1 MNYLEKDLN
10 LSKNLNKLLNEEI
23 CKNGKN
29 NLNNLLNNGFF
40 LKKNILTEAA
50 IEPVE
55 GLLIKYRN
63 FYYKNIAKKIYNQ
76 KITSYSGFS
85 EVKIYNHSNTL
96 QNPNYYFILSFKT
109 GNTGTYSADTKVML
123 YNLPE
128 QRYFYYEYDNSSV
141 AKWKKPIRGY
151 INLPSGGVEVGFYA
165 DSIDALV
172 LSARTKEVRFGAE
185 DFKMGNLP
193 DSVDWSKSFLA
204 SKIFE
209 DFDGYS
215 ESLLRAKNQVITKI
229 T

>member
-1 MNYLEKDLN
+1 MNYIEKHLN

-63 FYYKNIAKKIYNQ
+63 FYYKNIAKKIYNE
-76 KITSYSGFS
+76 KISYTGFS
-85 EVKIYNHSNTL
+85 DVKIYNHSNIL
-96 QNPNYYFILSFKT
+96 QNPNYYFILTFKT
-109 GNTGTYSADTKVML
+109 GDTGTYSADTKVML
-123 YNLPE
+123 YNLPK
-128 QRYFYYEYDNSSV
+128 QRFFYYEYDNSSV
-141 AKWKKPIRGY
+141 AKWKKPIIGYTPLGRGTE
-151 INLPSGGVEVGFYA
+151 LDFYE

-172 LSARTKEVRFGAE
+172 LSATTKEVNFGVE
-185 DFKMGNLP
+185 KFKMNRLSP
-193 DSVDWSKSFLA
+193 SPDWSKSFPA

-209 DFDGYS
+209 DFDEYS
-215 ESLLRAKNQVITKI
+215 EDLLRAKNQVIKKI